1 MLGAIVLLTGAV
13 EPAAQQ
19 TQGQD
24 PDRSIILPAA
34 NRMPDKNDQML
45 MQEKQAKQ
53 QSFEVVNAERK
64 KELSEESNMLL
75 TLAMSLKA
83 EVDKTDKDTLSLSV
97 IRKADEIEK
106 LAHSVKEK
114 MKLTVGG
121 S

>member
-1 MLGAIVLLTGAV
+1 MLGTVVLLAGAV
-13 EPAAQQ
+13 EPVSQN
-19 TQGQD
+19 GPD
-24 PDRSIILPAA
+24 PDKSIILPAA
-34 NRMPDKNDQML
+34 NRLPDKNDQML
-45 MQEKQAKQ
+45 MQEKQAKE
-53 QSFEVVNAERK
+53 QSFEAVNAERK
-64 KELSEESNMLL
+64 KELSQESDMLL